1 MTNIYEQWQG
11 WSVNVLWE
19 WGGRQHYESYV
30 KPGDSD
36 FWSLGAIHIFEKQEG
51 EDNRKTL

>member
-1 MTNIYEQWQG
+1 MTNMYEQWQR

-19 WGGRQHYESYV
+19 WGGRQHYESCV

-36 FWSLGAIHIFEKQEG
+36 FWSLGATHIFEKQEG
-51 EDNRKTL
+51 EDNRKIL